1 MGNSVGEIWSA
12 PYNDLYVWDRG
23 NLSRNHGSVVNF
35 MNNTIPR
42 TPTAFFSVQS
52 SQSKD
57 FDIQRKELA
66 LERGSFREAYHATLR
81 GGIYRSYL
89 AASAI
94 ASDMVTTSKIG
105 AIGRVRLFRYLAA
118 MAYEPLQRY

>member
-1 MGNSVGEIWSA
+1 MMALS
-12 PYNDLYVWDRG
+12 L
-23 NLSRNHGSVVNF
+23 NLR
-35 MNNTIPR
+35 R
-42 TPTAFFSVQS
+42 THFRIFLPHSFSVQS

-57 FDIQRKELA
+57 FDFHRKELA
-66 LERGSFREAYHATLR
+66 LEPGSFREAYHATLR

-94 ASDMVTTSKIG
+94 ASDMVTTSTIG

-118 MAYEPLQRY
+118 MADEPLQRY